1 MFKTIVGIF
10 GVIIALVLGGCGDD
24 MKVALDNGTK
34 EKTILVVGATP
45 EPHAVILE
53 QIIPLLQE
61 DGISLEIKEFTD
73 YVTPNLSLQDGSL
86 DANFFQHEPYLNTF
100 NKEKGTALVNVAG
113 VHLEPMG
120 VYSNKIK
127 SLKELKNNDLI
138 SIPNDPSNGARALRI
153 LEKEGIIT
161 LKKDVELVSVQDII
175 ENPKNLSFKEIDA
188 PQLTRTLDDVS
199 ASIINTNFAFLAGLN
214 PLNDAIAIES
224 KDSPYV
230 NILVVKQGRE
240 NDENIQKLIRAL
252 QSPSVKDFIMQKYG
266 GGILPRKQEECLLH
280 IFA

>member
-1 MFKTIVGIF
+1 MFKAIIGIF
-10 GVIIALVLGGCGDD
+10 GVIIALVLSGCGDD
-24 MKVALDNGTK
+24 MKVASESGVK
-34 EKTILVVGATP
+34 ENTILVVGATP

-61 DGISLEIKEFTD
+61 EGIGLEIKEFTD

-100 NKEKGTALVNVAG
+100 NKEKGTTLVNVAG

-127 SLKELKNNDLI
+127 SLKELKDNDLI

-161 LKKDVELVSVQDII
+161 LKKDVELASVQDIV
-175 ENPKNLSFKEIDA
+175 ENHKNLSFKEIDA

-199 ASIINTNFAFLAGLN
+199 TSVINTNFALLAGLN
-214 PLNDAIAIES
+214 PLNDAIAIED

-230 NILVVKQGRE
+230 NILVVKEGRE
-240 NDENIQKLIRAL
+240 NDESIKKLIKVL
-252 QSPSVKDFIMQKYG
+252 QSSKVRDFIMQRYE
-266 GGILPRKQEECLLH
+266 GGILPG
-280 IFA
+280 F